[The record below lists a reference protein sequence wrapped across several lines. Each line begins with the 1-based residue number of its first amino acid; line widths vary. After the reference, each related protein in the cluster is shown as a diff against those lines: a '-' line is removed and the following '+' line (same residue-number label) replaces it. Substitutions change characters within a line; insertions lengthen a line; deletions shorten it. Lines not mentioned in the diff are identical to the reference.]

1 MSTVRPAR
9 PADLPT
15 LVELEA
21 ASFPDPWSARMLA
34 SAIADPHSLVQVIE
48 DGGRV
53 AGYAVLRRAADEA
66 ELLSV
71 AVDPEARGRGL
82 GRRLVEEGL
91 DRVREQGARTCY
103 LEVRPGN
110 EPARSLYR
118 SLGFRRIGRRRAYY
132 RDGSDALVLALRLS
146 PPHRAP

>member
-1 MSTVRPAR
+1 MPAIRPAR
-9 PADLPT
+9 PDDLPA
-15 LVELEA
+15 LVALEA

-34 SAIADPHSLVQVIE
+34 SALEDPWSLVLAAE

-53 AGYAVLRRAADEA
+53 AGYAILRRAADEA

-82 GRRLVEEGL
+82 GRRLVEDGL
-91 DRVREQGARTCY
+91 ERVREEGARTCY
-103 LEVRPGN
+103 LEVRPAN

-132 RDGSDALVLALRLS
+132 RDGSDALVLALGLDPRRS
-146 PPHRAP
+146 A